1 MGVETASIGLSAEID
16 GKIDTLAYVPE
27 VSLGESAT
35 VEGVGTFTLK
45 RAYSGTVWFTP
56 NPGGATFCFNPDP
69 TFTML
74 KRAKRVK

>member
-56 NPGGATFCFNPDP
+56 NPGGATFCFEPDP
-69 TFTML
+69 TFTMFEE
-74 KRAKRVK
+74 AK